1 MSERATQEADS
12 FVLQL
17 AFLYRELGEELSSA
31 YDNWLIGPLQLA
43 CNECYTLA
51 LLSGTAGEASG
62 SNFGESLN
70 SVADKLRSAFQ
81 SMNKHITEHDK
92 LHLSKKWGALYAANL
107 AAKCMF
113 KLQRMQQAEYLYRP
127 VTNPSFP
134 PLHEFPRSQQ
144 VTYRFYC
151 GRLALSSGNLAAA
164 NEHLSYAAK
173 HCHRSS
179 KHNAQLI
186 MRYLVPVRMSLGQ
199 LPLARLL
206 EKHGLAEYAELSQAM
221 REGDVRTFVR
231 AKDTFQLQYI
241 KIGVFLLIERLTL
254 VVYRR
259 LLQRLRLV
267 LGSKHLPLP
276 AIECA
281 FKSSGVD
288 FTQEEVHC
296 IVARLVTE
304 KLMKCQISLSSNIVL
319 MPEHAFPPLKKKKVQ
334 VGTHS

>member
-1 MSERATQEADS
+1 
-12 FVLQL
+12 
-17 AFLYRELGEELSSA
+17 
-31 YDNWLIGPLQLA
+31 
-43 CNECYTLA
+43 
-51 LLSGTAGEASG
+51 
-62 SNFGESLN
+62 
-70 SVADKLRSAFQ
+70 
-81 SMNKHITEHDK
+81 
-92 LHLSKKWGALYAANL
+92 
-107 AAKCMF
+107 MF

-134 PLHEFPRSQQ
+134 PLEEFPRSQQ
-144 VTYRFYC
+144 VTYRFYR
-151 GRLALSSGNLAAA
+151 GRLALSSGNLSAA
-164 NEHLSYAAK
+164 NEHLSFAAK
-173 HCHRSS
+173 HCHRGS

-199 LPLARLL
+199 LPQAALL
-206 EKHGLAEYAELSQAM
+206 ERHGLTEYTALVAAM
-221 REGDVRTFVR
+221 REGDVRAFTQ

-241 KIGVFLLIERLTL
+241 QIGVFLLIERLTL

-304 KLMKCQISLSSNIVL
+304 RLMKCQISLSANVVL
-319 MPEHAFPPLKKKKVQ
+319 MPAQAFPPLKK
-334 VGTHS
+334 